1 MNQTKY
7 FALLLAACSAWAV
20 AEPGFYQLVGGENPA
35 YINMKNLKPHPEN
48 PNLLVYQKVLNVHDA
63 EAGTFAK
70 SLVDTHYLDCRNK
83 IDISR
88 PEPSRAY
95 SDFFGRGELLHE
107 IPMESERREL
117 NGLSLSSL
125 GAAAVCK
132 VAGQDFGGNPN
143 AYDELKKELA
153 RIQKELMQNR

>member
-1 MNQTKY
+1 MCMMQKQARSRNLWLIRTIWI
-7 FALLLAACSAWAV
+7 AAIKSIF
-20 AEPGFYQLVGGENPA
+20 P
-35 YINMKNLKPHPEN
+35 
-48 PNLLVYQKVLNVHDA
+48 VLNRLGHIA
-63 EAGTFAK
+63 
-70 SLVDTHYLDCRNK
+70 
-83 IDISR
+83 I
-88 PEPSRAY
+88 
-95 SDFFGRGELLHE
+95 FFGRGELLHE